1 MSQGASSRPARWTGG
16 PFLTFG
22 LLYAALYIGFGTESP
37 FLPAFLGERGLGSEQ
52 IGTVLAL
59 GTVVR
64 LLAGPAA
71 GAIADRYD
79 GAPLVLAVCAVG
91 AGLISFAYL
100 PARGFGLLLA
110 VGMAHSVVIA
120 PLAPIADATAL
131 AAADREHGFAY
142 GWVRGVGSAAFV
154 LGTLASGQLVGGFG
168 LDSIIVAS
176 GAMFAL
182 MGAVALGLPRVRPAQ
197 SRDEGPGGLA
207 GFLALLRIPAFRMT
221 VLVAA
226 LVIGSHALNDA
237 FAVIRWREAGLT
249 PGTVSLLWSA
259 AVVSEVAV
267 FLLLGPALLER
278 IGPANCA
285 ILAALAGV
293 LRWAVLATTT
303 DIAALTAAQLSHGL
317 TFALLH
323 LAAMRLIAEHVPDR
337 LAASAQTIYG
347 NVGLGTASAVL
358 TASSGF
364 LFARLDASAFWVMA
378 GLCGLALPFA
388 AMLRRPSRI
397 GYARPSDGRAA
408 DGGRN

>member
-1 MSQGASSRPARWTGG
+1 MSRLARIGAVSWTGSSF
-16 PFLTFG
+16 PVFG

-37 FLPAFLGERGLGSEQ
+37 FLPALLGERGLGPEQ
-52 IGTVLAL
+52 IGAVLAL

-64 LLAGPAA
+64 LFAGPAA
-71 GAIADRYD
+71 GVIADRYD
-79 GAPLVLAVCAVG
+79 AAPLVLAVCALG

-100 PARGFGLLLA
+100 PAQGFLLLLA
-110 VGMAHSVVIA
+110 VGMVHSVVIA
-120 PLAPIADATAL
+120 PLAPIADATAV
-131 AAADREHGFAY
+131 AAAAREGSFAY

-154 LGTLASGQLVGGFG
+154 LGTLASGQLVEGYG
-168 LDSIIVAS
+168 LASIVVAS
-176 GAMFAL
+176 GLMFVL
-182 MGAVALGLPRVRPAQ
+182 MAAVALALPRVRPVAV
-197 SRDEGPGGLA
+197 RDVGERGLA
-207 GFLALLRIPAFRMT
+207 GFRALLQIPVFRT
-221 VLVAA
+221 VAIVAA

-259 AVVSEVAV
+259 AVVSEVVV
-267 FLLLGPALLER
+267 FLLLGPALLAR
-278 IGPANCA
+278 IGPANGA

-303 DIAALTAAQLSHGL
+303 DVLALAAAQLSHGI

-323 LAAMRLIAEHVPDR
+323 LAAMRLIAETVPAR
-337 LAASAQTIYG
+337 LAATAQTVYG

-364 LFARLDASAFWVMA
+364 LFSRLDAGAFWVMA

-388 AMLRRPSRI
+388 AMLRRLPGDS
-397 GYARPSDGRAA
+397 GSCSPA
-408 DGGRN
+408 